1 MDRTR
6 SLIASALVLLVL
18 AALPP
23 VALGGSAAPAEP
35 CVPGTVWEDLSSG
48 VKYICIYDE
57 QYGGSRWELLSSGQR
72 GITAWEYRSSTLGCL
87 LGTVGLSGVSGGG
100 ADSMARSYRWPCAST
115 YDRAPQ
121 PVGELRSRVVIQR
134 YGAIGWA
141 TCRDSGYQY
150 NTAVAS
156 GWSAGIDMGVG
167 ADCGSGTYRAVGYGS
182 FFQSAAWRSGSL
194 TSAALYLP

>member
-6 SLIASALVLLVL
+6 SLVASVLVLLML
-18 AALPP
+18 TAAPP
-23 VALGGSAAPAEP
+23 VVLGGAAAPSEP
-35 CVPGTVWEDLSSG
+35 CVPGTIWEDLSSG

-57 QYGGSRWELLSSGQR
+57 QYGGSRWELLSNGQR
-72 GITAWEYRSSTLGCL
+72 GATGWEYRSSTLGCL
-87 LGTVGLSGVSGGG
+87 LGSVGLSGLSGGG
-100 ADSMARSYRWPCAST
+100 ADAVARSYRWPCAST

-121 PVGELRSRVVIQR
+121 PVGELRSRIVIQR
-134 YGAIGWA
+134 YGATGWG

-150 NTAVAS
+150 NSVVSS
-156 GWSAGIDMGVG
+156 GWLAGIDMGVT

-182 FFQSAAWRSGSL
+182 FFQSSAWRTGSL